1 MMDVTPNCER
11 LTVAQ
16 ALIKFL
22 TAQKIKDESR
32 DINETT
38 QLFGS
43 AFAIFGHGN
52 VTCLGEQLAQSQQLI
67 PTWRGQNEQ
76 SMALAAVAYAKANR
90 RNKIAIATSSVG
102 PGATNM
108 VTAAGV
114 AHTNRLPLLL
124 ISGDTFNSR
133 IPDPVLQQAEH
144 FNNPTTTV
152 NNAFEAVTRYWDRI
166 TSPEQLMQSLP
177 QAIATLLDPADCGP
191 VFLGL
196 PQDVQGLSYDF
207 PSCFFA
213 EKVHRIRRPQPE
225 NCDIEEAA
233 QLLANAEKPLIIAGG
248 GVFYSHAENALLNFA
263 KKHAIP
269 FVETIAGRTQSTAEQ
284 PLNCGPIGP
293 TGSDSANALAAQADV
308 VLAIGTRLQDFV
320 TSSWS
325 AFENPAM
332 HLISINTARH
342 DAIKHRALAIISDAK
357 SAIAPLDTA
366 ISAINSNKNTSWR
379 NARKSWVDNANNLR
393 QFWLDKVALRTSLD
407 GESLATPLTS
417 SYAQVIGQ
425 VNAHCEAD
433 DKVMT
438 AAGGLPAEL
447 NMNWLA
453 RSVGNFD
460 IEFGFSCM
468 GYEIAGGWG
477 AKIAE
482 PERDVIV
489 LVGDGSYL
497 ILNSDIYSSILSGH
511 KIIVI
516 VCDNAGFAVI
526 NKLQTNTGNQSFN
539 NLLKDCA
546 HQRASPELP
555 RVDFVQHAQ
564 SMGANAEK
572 IADAS
577 GIAGALARA
586 KASEVSYVIV
596 VETDQHRWS
605 NVNAWWEVGL
615 PQVSDIDAV
624 NQAREQ
630 WDIGR
635 KKQRRGV

>member
-1 MMDVTPNCER
+1 MTDVAQNCIR

-16 ALIKFL
+16 ALIKYL
-22 TAQKIKDESR
+22 TVQKIKDESR
-32 DINETT
+32 GIAKE
-38 QLFGS
+38 QLLFGS

-52 VTCLGEQLAQSQQLI
+52 VTCLGEQLAQNQQLI

-90 RNKIAIATSSVG
+90 RNRIAIATSSVG

-124 ISGDTFNSR
+124 ISGDVFNSR
-133 IPDPVLQQAEH
+133 LPDPVLQQAEH

-196 PQDVQGLSYDF
+196 PQDVQGMSYDF
-207 PSCFFA
+207 PKSFFE
-213 EKVHRIRRPQPE
+213 EKIHRIRRPQPE
-225 NCDIEEAA
+225 MCDLEVAA
-233 QLLANAEKPLIIAGG
+233 QLLVKAEKPIIIAGG
-248 GVFYSHAENALLNFA
+248 GVFYSHAENELLSFA

-269 FVETIAGRTQSTAEQ
+269 IVETIAGRTQFTADQ
-284 PLNCGPIGP
+284 SLNCGPIGP

-325 AFENPAM
+325 AFQNPNM
-332 HLISINTARH
+332 QLISINTARF
-342 DAIKHRALAIISDAK
+342 DAIKHRALAIIADAK
-357 SAIAPLDTA
+357 AALEPLDR
-366 ISAINSNKNTSWR
+366 IMSDLSTSQHTD
-379 NARKSWVDNANNLR
+379 ADLNNLR
-393 QFWLDKVALRTSLD
+393 QAWLTNALQLRQLWLDKVAQRTALD
-407 GESLATPLTS
+407 DTEIS

-425 VNAHCEAD
+425 VNKHCDVD

-497 ILNSDIYSSILSGH
+497 IMNSDIYSSVLSGH
-511 KIIVI
+511 KMIVI

-526 NKLQTNTGNQSFN
+526 NKLQNNTGNQSFN
-539 NLLKDCA
+539 NLLDDCA
-546 HQRASPELP
+546 HRRGDKPLP
-555 RVDFVQHAQ
+555 RVNFVQHAQ

-572 IADAS
+572 ITNANDI
-577 GIAGALARA
+577 GDALARA
-586 KASEVSYVIV
+586 KASDVSYVIV

-605 NVNAWWEVGL
+605 NVDAWWEVGL
-615 PQVSDIDAV
+615 PETSDIPAV

-630 WDIGR
+630 WDLGR